1 MVAVLP
7 DSIDPLMTIHK
18 PKQILLVDDDQ
29 LFLKL
34 IEQVFKKSGFDC
46 KSATSAEAAIE
57 LLKKGEVIPDLI
69 LSDYEMVEMNGFEFR
84 RYLMNDPAFQDI
96 PFVFLTF
103 FSDKDLMEKGL
114 DLQAIDYVIKDTPI
128 NVIVSK
134 VNNILF
140 AVDKQR
146 ELSEN
151 EIKKA
156 AKSLNIK
163 SIPVKPPEIKAF
175 DVDFWHQAY
184 QDIPG
189 GDFIDFIKVND
200 RYHFIVLG
208 DIMGK
213 KWMAWFFTFGFLS
226 YVRSAVRFAAF
237 NNEYSTAKILQQ
249 VNAIICFDEVLKDIL
264 SSLSLLL
271 IDSETNKITYS
282 GAGDLPLL
290 HYSYEADQ
298 LNMIS
303 SSGLLLGL
311 FEEGNYNEKEIVLKQ
326 GDRLFIFTDGMIDF
340 IDATGKKSDYNQFSK
355 TLKPFMAKE
364 NNFAEIVSNLVNH
377 NLNEQVDDRSLISI
391 YKS

>member
-1 MVAVLP
+1 MAV
-7 DSIDPLMTIHK
+7 HK

-34 IEQVFKKSGFDC
+34 IERVFKKSGFDVTLA
-46 KSATSAEAAIE
+46 SSAEAAIE
-57 LLKKGEVIPDLI
+57 LLKQGHEKPDII
-69 LSDYEMVEMNGFEFR
+69 LSDYLMLQMDGFEFR
-84 RYLMNDPAFQDI
+84 RHLMADAEFKDI

-103 FSDKDLMEKGL
+103 FSDTDLMEKGL

-151 EIKKA
+151 EVKKA
-156 AKSLNIK
+156 AQSLNIK
-163 SIPVKPPEIKAF
+163 SIPVKSPDINGFE
-175 DVDFWHQAY
+175 VDFWHQAY

-189 GDFIDFIKVND
+189 GDFIDFIKVNE

-237 NNEYSTAKILQQ
+237 NHEYSTARIMQQ
-249 VNAIICFDEVLKDIL
+249 VNSIICFDEVLKDIL

-271 IDSETNKITYS
+271 IDTETHKITYS

-290 HYSYEADQ
+290 QYSYEKDE
-298 LNMIS
+298 LVSVS

-311 FEEGNYNEKEIVLKQ
+311 FEEGNYSEREIVLKP
-326 GDRLFIFTDGMIDF
+326 GDRLFVFTDGMIDF
-340 IDATGKKSDYNQFSK
+340 IDATGKKSDYNLFAK
-355 TLKPFMAKE
+355 TIKPFIKKE
-364 NNFAEIVSNLVNH
+364 NNFKDIATTLFDGDRK
-377 NLNEQVDDRSLISI
+377 EQVDDRSIISI
-391 YKS
+391 YKQ

>member
-1 MVAVLP
+1 MVA
-7 DSIDPLMTIHK
+7 HK

-34 IEQVFKKSGFDC
+34 IEQVFKKSGFAC
-46 KSATSAEAAIE
+46 SRAFSAEAAIE
-57 LLKKGEVIPDLI
+57 MLEKDEVKPDLI
-69 LSDYEMVEMNGFEFR
+69 LSDYEMLKMNGFEFR
-84 RYLMNDPAFQDI
+84 RYLMKDPRFQDI

-163 SIPVKPPEIKAF
+163 SIPVKSPDIDAF
-175 DVDFWHQAY
+175 NVDFWHQAY
-184 QDIPG
+184 HDIPG

-200 RYHFIVLG
+200 RYNFIVLG

-249 VNAIICFDEVLKDIL
+249 VNTIICFDEVLKDIL

-271 IDSETNKITYS
+271 IDSQTNKITYS

-290 HYSYEADQ
+290 HYSYEAGE

-311 FEEGNYNEKEIVLKQ
+311 FEEGNYNEKEITLKQ
-326 GDRLFIFTDGMIDF
+326 GDRLFAFTDGMIDF
-340 IDATGKKSDYNQFSK
+340 VDATGKKSDYNQFSK
-355 TLKPFMAKE
+355 RLKPFMEKQ
-364 NNFAEIVSNLVNH
+364 NNFTQIVSDLFNH
-377 NLNEQVDDRSLISI
+377 NLNEQVDDRSIISI
-391 YKS
+391 YKN

>member
-1 MVAVLP
+1 MA
-7 DSIDPLMTIHK
+7 DHK
-18 PKQILLVDDDQ
+18 PKEILLVDDDQ

-34 IEQVFKKSGFDC
+34 IERVFKKSGFVVRL
-46 KSATSAEAAIE
+46 APSAEAAIE
-57 LLKKGEVIPDLI
+57 LLQKKEFRPDII
-69 LSDYEMVEMNGFEFR
+69 LSDYLMLKMDGFEFR
-84 RYLMNDPAFQDI
+84 RYLMDELDFKDI

-151 EIKKA
+151 EVKKA

-163 SIPVKPPEIKAF
+163 SIPVKSPTINGFA
-175 DVDFWHQAY
+175 VDFWHMAY
-184 QDIPG
+184 HDIPG
-189 GDFIDFIKVND
+189 GDFIDFIKVNE
-200 RYHFIVLG
+200 RYQFVVLG

-237 NNEYSTAKILQQ
+237 NQEYSTARIMQQ
-249 VNAIICFDEVLKDIL
+249 VNSIICFDEVLKDIL

-271 IDSETNKITYS
+271 IDTETNRITYS

-290 HYSYEADQ
+290 QYTEETGELVSV
-298 LNMIS
+298 S

-311 FEEGNYNEKEIVLKQ
+311 FEEGNYSEREIVLKP
-326 GDRLFIFTDGMIDF
+326 GDRLFVFTDGMIDF

-355 TLKPFMAKE
+355 TLKPFMEKE
-364 NNFAEIVSNLVNH
+364 NNFTQLAQTLFAE
-377 NLNEQVDDRSLISI
+377 NLNEQVDDRSIISI
-391 YKS
+391 YKN

>member
-1 MVAVLP
+1 M
-7 DSIDPLMTIHK
+7 
-18 PKQILLVDDDQ
+18 
-29 LFLKL
+29 KL
-34 IEQVFKKSGFDC
+34 IERVFKKSGFVVRL
-46 KSATSAEAAIE
+46 APSAEAAIE
-57 LLKKGEVIPDLI
+57 FLRTKEFRPDII
-69 LSDYEMVEMNGFEFR
+69 LSDYLMLKMNGFEFR
-84 RYLMNDPAFQDI
+84 RNLMNDADFKDI

-103 FSDKDLMEKGL
+103 FSDSDLMEKGL

-146 ELSEN
+146 ELSEI
-151 EIKKA
+151 EVRKA

-163 SIPVKPPEIKAF
+163 SIPVKSPVIDGF
-175 DVDFWHQAY
+175 SVDFWHMAY
-184 QDIPG
+184 HDIPG
-189 GDFIDFIKVND
+189 GDFIDFIKVNE

-237 NNEYSTAKILQQ
+237 NQEYSTARIMEQ
-249 VNAIICFDEVLKDIL
+249 VNSIICFDEVLKDIL

-271 IDSETNKITYS
+271 IDAETGKITYS

-290 HYSYEADQ
+290 HYDHVTGELASV
-298 LNMIS
+298 S

-311 FEEGNYNEKEIVLKQ
+311 FEEGDYSEREIALKP
-326 GDRLFIFTDGMIDF
+326 GDRLFVFTDGMIDF
-340 IDATGKKSDYNQFSK
+340 VDATGKKSDYNQFSK
-355 TLKPFMAKE
+355 TLKPFMEKE
-364 NNFAEIVSNLVNH
+364 NNFTQLAQTLFAE
-377 NLNEQVDDRSLISI
+377 NLNEQVDDRSIISI
-391 YKS
+391 YKN

>member
-1 MVAVLP
+1 MAFN
-7 DSIDPLMTIHK
+7 K
-18 PKQILLVDDDQ
+18 PRQILLVDDDQ

-34 IEQVFKKSGFDC
+34 IERVFKKSGFEVRL
-46 KSATSAEAAIE
+46 APSAEAAIE
-57 LLKKGEVIPDLI
+57 FLQKKEFKPDII
-69 LSDYEMVEMNGFEFR
+69 LSDYLMLKMDGFAFR
-84 RYLMNDPAFQDI
+84 RNLMDDPEFQDI

-114 DLQAIDYVIKDTPI
+114 DLQAIDYIIKDTPI

-140 AVDKQR
+140 TVDKQR
-146 ELSEN
+146 ELSEI
-151 EIKKA
+151 EVKKA

-163 SIPVKPPEIKAF
+163 SIPVKSPKIEGF
-175 DVDFWHQAY
+175 EVDFWHMAF

-189 GDFIDFIKVND
+189 GDFIDFIKVNE

-226 YVRSAVRFAAF
+226 YVRSAVRFAAY
-237 NNEYSTAKILQQ
+237 NQEYSTARILQQ
-249 VNAIICFDEVLKDIL
+249 VNGVICFDEVLKDIL

-271 IDSETNKITYS
+271 IDNETNKITYS

-290 HYSYEADQ
+290 HYTHETGEFKS
-298 LNMIS
+298 IS

-311 FEEGNYNEKEIVLKQ
+311 FEEGNYNEQEIVLNT
-326 GDRLFIFTDGMIDF
+326 GDRLYVFTDGMIDF

-355 TLKPFMAKE
+355 TLQPFIKKE
-364 NNFAEIVSNLVNH
+364 NNFTDIAETLFAG
-377 NLNEQVDDRSLISI
+377 NLNEQVDDRSIISI
-391 YKS
+391 YKN

>member
-1 MVAVLP
+1 
-7 DSIDPLMTIHK
+7 MTIHK
-18 PKQILLVDDDQ
+18 PKQILLVDDDL

-34 IEQVFKKSGFDC
+34 IEQVFKKSGFSC
-46 KSATSAEAAIE
+46 TRAGSAEAAIE
-57 LLKKGEVIPDLI
+57 MLEKGEVKPDII
-69 LSDYEMVEMNGFEFR
+69 LSDYEMLKMNGFEFR
-84 RYLMNDPAFQDI
+84 SYLMNDQRFQDI

-103 FSDKDLMEKGL
+103 FSDKDFIEKGL

-134 VNNILF
+134 VNNILY

-151 EIKKA
+151 EVKKA

-163 SIPVKPPEIKAF
+163 SIPVKAPDIKGF
-175 DVDFWHQAY
+175 DVDFWHMAY
-184 QDIPG
+184 HDIPG

-200 RYHFIVLG
+200 RYNFIVLG

-237 NNEYSTAKILQQ
+237 NNEYSTARIMQQ
-249 VNAIICFDEVLKDIL
+249 VNAIICFDEVLQDIL

-271 IDSETNKITYS
+271 IDTETNKITYS

-290 HYSYEADQ
+290 HYNQEADELQ
-298 LNMIS
+298 MVS

-311 FEEGNYNEKEIVLKQ
+311 FEEGNYSEKEIVLKQ

-340 IDATGKKSDYNQFSK
+340 IDDTGKKSDYKQFSK
-355 TLKPFMAKE
+355 TLKPFMEKD
-364 NNFAEIVSNLVNH
+364 NNFTDIVSNLFNSS
-377 NLNEQVDDRSLISI
+377 LNEQVDDRSIISI
-391 YKS
+391 YKN

>member
-1 MVAVLP
+1 
-7 DSIDPLMTIHK
+7 MTIHK
-18 PKQILLVDDDQ
+18 PKQILLVDDDL

-34 IEQVFKKSGFDC
+34 IEQVFKKSGFSC
-46 KSATSAEAAIE
+46 TRAGSAEAAIE
-57 LLKKGEVIPDLI
+57 MLEKEEAKPDII
-69 LSDYEMVEMNGFEFR
+69 LSDYEMLKMNGFEFR
-84 RYLMNDPAFQDI
+84 SYLMHDQRFKDI

-103 FSDKDLMEKGL
+103 FSDKDFIEKGL

-134 VNNILF
+134 VNNILY

-151 EIKKA
+151 EVKKA

-163 SIPVKPPEIKAF
+163 SIPVKAPDIKGF
-175 DVDFWHQAY
+175 DVNFWHMAY
-184 QDIPG
+184 HDIPG

-200 RYHFIVLG
+200 RYNFIVLG

-237 NNEYSTAKILQQ
+237 NNEYSTARIMQQ
-249 VNAIICFDEVLKDIL
+249 VNAIICFDEVLQDIL

-271 IDSETNKITYS
+271 IDTETNKITYS

-290 HYSYEADQ
+290 HYNREADELQ
-298 LNMIS
+298 MVS

-311 FEEGNYNEKEIVLKQ
+311 FEEGNYSEKEIVLKQ
-326 GDRLFIFTDGMIDF
+326 GDRLFVFTDGMIDF
-340 IDATGKKSDYNQFSK
+340 IDATGKKSDYKQFSK
-355 TLKPFMAKE
+355 TLKPFMEKD
-364 NNFAEIVSNLVNH
+364 NNFTGIVSNLFNN
-377 NLNEQVDDRSLISI
+377 NLNEQVDDRSIISI
-391 YKS
+391 YKN

>member
-1 MVAVLP
+1 MA
-7 DSIDPLMTIHK
+7 IQK
-18 PKQILLVDDDQ
+18 PKEILLVDDDQ

-34 IEQVFKKSGFDC
+34 IEQVFKKSGFVC
-46 KSATSAEAAIE
+46 TTAPSAEAAID
-57 LLKKGEVIPDLI
+57 LLQKGAKPDII
-69 LSDYEMVEMNGFEFR
+69 LSDYLMLKMNGFEFR
-84 RYLMNDPAFQDI
+84 RYLMNETAFRDI

-163 SIPVKPPEIKAF
+163 SIPVKAPDIKEF
-175 DVDFWHQAY
+175 SVDFWHQAY
-184 QDIPG
+184 HDIPG

-200 RYHFIVLG
+200 RYNFIVLG

-237 NNEYSTAKILQQ
+237 NQEYSTARILQQ
-249 VNAIICFDEVLKDIL
+249 VNDVICFDEVLKDIL

-271 IDSETNKITYS
+271 IDSETGKIKYA

-290 HYSYEADQ
+290 QYSSDTGELASV
-298 LNMIS
+298 S

-311 FEEGNYNEKEIVLKQ
+311 FEQGNYTEREIALKP

-340 IDATGKKSDYNQFSK
+340 VDKTGKKSDYNQFSK
-355 TLKPFMAKE
+355 TLKPLLEKE
-364 NNFAEIVSNLVNH
+364 NNFKYIAERLFAG
-377 NLNEQVDDRSLISI
+377 NLNEQVDDRSIISI
-391 YKS
+391 YKN

>member
-1 MVAVLP
+1 MAI
-7 DSIDPLMTIHK
+7 SK

-34 IEQVFKKSGFDC
+34 IEQVFKKSGFIC
-46 KSATSAEAAIE
+46 TVAPSAEAAIV
-57 LLKKGEVIPDLI
+57 LLQEGAKPDII
-69 LSDYEMVEMNGFEFR
+69 LSDYLMLKMNGFEFR
-84 RYLMNDPAFQDI
+84 RYLMNEAAFKDI

-103 FSDKDLMEKGL
+103 FSDKDLVEKGL

-151 EIKKA
+151 EVKKA

-163 SIPVKPPEIKAF
+163 SIPVKPPEIKEF
-175 DVDFWHQAY
+175 TVDFWHQAY
-184 QDIPG
+184 HGIPG

-200 RYHFIVLG
+200 RYNFIVLG

-237 NNEYSTAKILQQ
+237 NEEYSTAKILQQ
-249 VNAIICFDEVLKDIL
+249 VNSIICFDEVLKDIL

-271 IDSETNKITYS
+271 IDSETNRITYA

-290 HYSYEADQ
+290 QYSNETGE
-298 LNMIS
+298 LTMVS

-311 FEEGNYNEKEIVLKQ
+311 FEEGNYTEKEIVLNQ
-326 GDRLFIFTDGMIDF
+326 GDRLFVFTDGMIDF
-340 IDATGKKSDYNQFSK
+340 IDKTGKKSDYNQFSK
-355 TLKPFMAKE
+355 TLKPFMEKE
-364 NNFAEIVSNLVNH
+364 NNFTHIAKSLFSG
-377 NLNEQVDDRSLISI
+377 NLNEQVDDRSIISI
-391 YKS
+391 YKN

>member
-1 MVAVLP
+1 MA
-7 DSIDPLMTIHK
+7 IKK
-18 PKQILLVDDDQ
+18 PKKILLVDDDL

-34 IEQVFKKSGFDC
+34 IERVFKKSGFEVTV
-46 KSATSAEAAIE
+46 APSAEEAIE
-57 LLKKGEVIPDLI
+57 ILKQGNGKPDII
-69 LSDYEMVEMNGFEFR
+69 LSDYLMLKMNGFEFK
-84 RYLMNDPAFQDI
+84 RYLMADSEFRDI

-103 FSDKDLMEKGL
+103 FSDTDLMEKGL
-114 DLQAIDYVIKDTPI
+114 DLQAIDYIIKDTPI

-146 ELSEN
+146 ELSQN

-163 SIPVKPPEIKAF
+163 SIPVKAPDIKEF
-175 DVDFWHQAY
+175 SIDFWHQAY
-184 QDIPG
+184 HDIPG
-189 GDFIDFIKVND
+189 GDFIDFIKVNE
-200 RYHFIVLG
+200 RYNFIVLG

-237 NNEYSTAKILQQ
+237 NQEYSTAKILQQ
-249 VNAIICFDEVLKDIL
+249 VNDVICFDEVLKDIL

-271 IDSETNKITYS
+271 IDSETGKISYA

-290 HYSYEADQ
+290 QYSSETGE
-298 LNMIS
+298 LTSVS

-311 FEEGNYNEKEIVLKQ
+311 FEQGNYTEREIVLNQ

-340 IDATGKKSDYNQFSK
+340 VDKTGKKSDYNQFSK
-355 TLKPFMAKE
+355 TLKPLLEKE
-364 NNFAEIVSNLVNH
+364 NNFRYIAERLFAG
-377 NLNEQVDDRSLISI
+377 NLNEQVDDRSIISI
-391 YKS
+391 YKN

>member
-1 MVAVLP
+1 MA
-7 DSIDPLMTIHK
+7 DHK
-18 PKQILLVDDDQ
+18 AKQILLVDDDQ

-34 IEQVFKKSGFDC
+34 IERVFKKSGFVVTL
-46 KSATSAEAAIE
+46 APSAEAAIE
-57 LLKKGEVIPDLI
+57 LLKKDEVKPDII
-69 LSDYEMVEMNGFEFR
+69 LSDYLMLKMNGFEFR
-84 RYLMNDPAFQDI
+84 RYLMAEPDFKDI

-151 EIKKA
+151 EVKKA

-163 SIPVKPPEIKAF
+163 SIPVKSPVIKGF

-189 GDFIDFIKVND
+189 GEFIDFIKVND
-200 RYHFIVLG
+200 RYQFIVLG

-237 NNEYSTAKILQQ
+237 NHEYSTARIMQQ
-249 VNAIICFDEVLKDIL
+249 VNSIICFDEVLKDIL

-290 HYSYEADQ
+290 QYKSETDE
-298 LNMIS
+298 LVSVS

-311 FEEGNYNEKEIVLKQ
+311 FEEGNYSEREIVLKE
-326 GDRLFIFTDGMIDF
+326 GDRLFVFTDGMIDF

-355 TLKPFMAKE
+355 TLKPFVKKE
-364 NNFAEIVSNLVNH
+364 NNFTHIAKTLFDG
-377 NLNEQVDDRSLISI
+377 NLNEQVDDRSIISI
-391 YKS
+391 YKIEE

>member
-1 MVAVLP
+1 MAL
-7 DSIDPLMTIHK
+7 DK

-34 IEQVFKKSGFDC
+34 IEQVFKKSGFTC
-46 KSATSAEAAIE
+46 SRAASAEAAIE
-57 LLKKGEVIPDLI
+57 MLEKGEVTPDLI
-69 LSDYEMVEMNGFEFR
+69 LSDYEMLKMNGFEFR
-84 RYLMNDPAFQDI
+84 RYLMNDPKFKDI

-103 FSDKDLMEKGL
+103 FSDKDLVEKGL
-114 DLQAIDYVIKDTPI
+114 DLKAIDYVIKDTPI

-151 EIKKA
+151 EVKKA
-156 AKSLNIK
+156 AQSLNIK
-163 SIPVKPPEIKAF
+163 SIPVKSPDINAF
-175 DVDFWHQAY
+175 SVDFWHQAY

-200 RYHFIVLG
+200 RYNFIVLG

-237 NNEYSTAKILQQ
+237 NNEYSTSKILQQ
-249 VNAIICFDEVLKDIL
+249 VNAIICFDEVLQDIL

-271 IDSETNKITYS
+271 IDTESDKITYS

-290 HYSYEADQ
+290 HYNHKADE

-311 FEEGNYNEKEIVLKQ
+311 FQDGNYSEKEIELQ
-326 GDRLFIFTDGMIDF
+326 PGDRLFVFTDGMIDF

-355 TLKPFMAKE
+355 TLKPFMKKE
-364 NNFAEIVSNLVNH
+364 NNFNDMVLSLFNQ
-377 NLNEQVDDRSLISI
+377 NLNEQVDDRSIISI
-391 YKS
+391 YKK

>member
-1 MVAVLP
+1 MA
-7 DSIDPLMTIHK
+7 IHK
-18 PKQILLVDDDQ
+18 PKHIMLVDDDQ

-34 IEQVFKKSGFDC
+34 IEQVFKKSGFNC
-46 KSATSAEAAIE
+46 TIAPSAEAAIE
-57 LLKKGEVIPDLI
+57 LLKEGAAPDII
-69 LSDYEMVEMNGFEFR
+69 LSDYEMLKMNGFEFR
-84 RYLMNDPAFQDI
+84 RYLMNEPLFKDI

-103 FSDKDLMEKGL
+103 FSDKDLVEKGL
-114 DLQAIDYVIKDTPI
+114 DLQAIDYIIKDTPI

-163 SIPVKPPEIKAF
+163 SIPVKPPEIKEF
-175 DVDFWHQAY
+175 KVDFWHQAY

-200 RYHFIVLG
+200 RYSFIVLG

-237 NNEYSTAKILQQ
+237 NKEYSTSKILQQ
-249 VNAIICFDEVLKDIL
+249 VNSIICFDEVLKDIL

-271 IDSETNKITYS
+271 IDSETKRITYS

-290 HYSYEADQ
+290 HYNHEAGD
-298 LNMIS
+298 LSMIS

-311 FEEGNYNEKEIVLKQ
+311 FEEGNYSEKEIILKP
-326 GDRLFIFTDGMIDF
+326 GDRLFVFTDGMIDF
-340 IDATGKKSDYNQFSK
+340 IDKTGKKSDYNQFLK
-355 TLKPFMAKE
+355 TLNPFMRKE
-364 NNFAEIVSNLVNH
+364 NNFTDIAANLFSN
-377 NLNEQVDDRSLISI
+377 NLSEQVDDRSIISI
-391 YKS
+391 YKN

>member
-1 MVAVLP
+1 MPGSKAMAL
-7 DSIDPLMTIHK
+7 HK
-18 PKQILLVDDDQ
+18 PKHILLVDDDQ

-34 IEQVFKKSGFDC
+34 IEQVFKKSGFTC
-46 KSATSAEAAIE
+46 SRSHSAEAAIE
-57 LLKKGEVIPDLI
+57 LLQKGEIRPDLI
-69 LSDYEMVEMNGFEFR
+69 LSDYEMLKMNGFEFR
-84 RYLMNDPAFQDI
+84 AYLMNDPKFQDI

-103 FSDKDLMEKGL
+103 FSDKDFIEKGL
-114 DLQAIDYVIKDTPI
+114 DLQAIDYIIKDTPI

-151 EIKKA
+151 EVKKA

-163 SIPVKPPEIKAF
+163 SIPVKAPEIDAF
-175 DVDFWHQAY
+175 DVNFWHQAY
-184 QDIPG
+184 HDIPG

-200 RYHFIVLG
+200 RYNFIVLG

-237 NNEYSTAKILQQ
+237 NEEYSTAKIMQQ
-249 VNAIICFDEVLKDIL
+249 VNAIICFDEVLQDIL

-271 IDSETNKITYS
+271 IDTETNKITYS
-282 GAGDLPLL
+282 GAGDLPLQ
-290 HYSYEADQ
+290 HYNNKTGELS
-298 LNMIS
+298 MVS

-311 FEEGNYNEKEIVLKQ
+311 FEDGNYSEKEIVLKQ
-326 GDRLFIFTDGMIDF
+326 GDRLFVFTDGMIDF

-355 TLKPFMAKE
+355 TLKPFMGND
-364 NNFAEIVSNLVNH
+364 NNFNDIVSKLFDH
-377 NLNEQVDDRSLISI
+377 NLNEQVDDRSIISI
-391 YKS
+391 YKK

>member
-1 MVAVLP
+1 MA
-7 DSIDPLMTIHK
+7 IHK

-34 IEQVFKKSGFDC
+34 IEQVFKKSGFVC
-46 KSATSAEAAIE
+46 TRAPSAEAAIE
-57 LLKKGEVIPDLI
+57 ILEKGGEMPDLI
-69 LSDYEMVEMNGFEFR
+69 LSDYEMLKMNGFEFR
-84 RYLMNDPAFQDI
+84 RYLMNDTKFQDI

-140 AVDKQR
+140 TVDKQR

-151 EIKKA
+151 EVKKA

-163 SIPVKPPEIKAF
+163 SIPVKSPHIESFK
-175 DVDFWHQAY
+175 VDFWHQAY
-184 QDIPG
+184 HDIPG

-237 NNEYSTAKILQQ
+237 NNEYSTSKILQQ

-290 HYSYEADQ
+290 HYSLEADE
-298 LNMIS
+298 LNMVS

-311 FEEGNYNEKEIVLKQ
+311 FEEGNYSEKEIQLKQ

-340 IDATGKKSDYNQFSK
+340 IDATGKKSDYNQFLK
-355 TLKPFMAKE
+355 TLKPFMEKE
-364 NNFAEIVSNLVNH
+364 NNFTDIASKLFNN
-377 NLNEQVDDRSLISI
+377 NLNEQVDDRSIISI
-391 YKS
+391 YKN